1 MGVTAVASTN
11 VTTLMN
17 WLRCCRKEILQ
28 VTDGID
34 LTGNLSSP
42 QGMPMQIETL
52 AVGFLLMTVFE
63 SQASAQERALK
74 RSELPAAVQRAAD
87 EQSRGATVHG
97 YATEKEDGRRV
108 YEVEMTLHG
117 RGRDVTLD
125 SAGTVLE
132 IEAEVAFDSLP
143 EAVRVGLQH
152 AAGSGQI
159 TKVES
164 LTKRGA
170 LVAYEAHVH
179 SGTKRSEV
187 QVGPEGKPLAHPE

>member
-1 MGVTAVASTN
+1 
-11 VTTLMN
+11 
-17 WLRCCRKEILQ
+17 
-28 VTDGID
+28 
-34 LTGNLSSP
+34 
-42 QGMPMQIETL
+42 MQIETL
-52 AVGFLLMTVFE
+52 TVALLLLIVFR
-63 SQASAQERALK
+63 SPVSAQERTVK
-74 RSELPAAVQRAAD
+74 RSELPVAVQRTAD
-87 EQSRGATVHG
+87 AQSRGATVHG
-97 YATEKEDGRRV
+97 YSTEKEEGRTV

-117 RGRDVTLD
+117 RGRDVTMD

-132 IEAEVAFDSLP
+132 IEAEVPFDSLP
-143 EAVRVGLQH
+143 EAVRMGLQR